1 MGAQPPRNIKL
12 WVATV
17 LIEVAGI
24 IVVSGG
30 IGVELAMHAHIGLV
44 MITIGSL
51 CFGTGGAIYA
61 KFLWR

>member
-1 MGAQPPRNIKL
+1 MAPQRPMNRKL

-17 LIEVAGI
+17 LIEIIGI

-44 MITIGSL
+44 MITVGGL
-51 CFGTGGAIYA
+51 LFGAGGGIYA
-61 KFLWR
+61 KFLRH